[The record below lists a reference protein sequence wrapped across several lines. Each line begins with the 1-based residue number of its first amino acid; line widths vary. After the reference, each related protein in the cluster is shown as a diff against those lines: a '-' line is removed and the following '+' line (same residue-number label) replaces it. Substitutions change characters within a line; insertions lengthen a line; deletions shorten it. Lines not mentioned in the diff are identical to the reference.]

1 MEPLNHPFMETSTSS
16 AVAVGPRAPFA
27 PWPVAPSDRR
37 CWTWLTHPRGNVQS
51 FLGWRWM
58 GRIVH
63 LVLSKKTWG
72 TLIYSNDFK
81 WINIYCLDLFGR
93 VWRSERT
100 VASLLLRW
108 FLVLHWILFAQGQ
121 HKVECGIDSFFCWL
135 GWFHC
140 NNIFANMCYRYFLVR
155 VASLITRH
163 GFDNYGGPFL
173 QSAKKG
179 ARCLAQ
185 QQTKAPAR
193 LELEDGLP
201 PPASPPGPDCTNAI
215 DPLEDWK
222 ARWTAGFLWPGLRQW
237 LRDVVAWPWPSTVA
251 LADLSAKGQTQFMV
265 LAQMGI
271 SPTGMVVTIVYILQ
285 RLWGLYIQ

>member
-81 WINIYCLDLFGR
+81 WISIYCLDLFGR

-135 GWFHC
+135 GSFHC
-140 NNIFANMCYRYFLVR
+140 NNIFVNMCYRYFLVR

-193 LELEDGLP
+193 LEDGLP
-201 PPASPPGPDCTNAI
+201 PPASPPGTDCTNAI

-222 ARWTAGFLWPGLRQW
+222 ARWTAGSLWPGLRQW
-237 LRDVVAWPWPSTVA
+237 LKDVVAWPWPS
-251 LADLSAKGQTQFMV
+251 
-265 LAQMGI
+265 
-271 SPTGMVVTIVYILQ
+271 SPWRTCQQKARRSLWSLLKWGFHLQEWWCILQ